1 MVSGGKDDRSIPAVT
16 GRVDGGE
23 LGDVVMGCWVG
34 NRVDIVGSKVDL
46 ELTRAVVEET
56 ASVTVV
62 GFKDVSVELTK
73 AFVDVDIEVTG
84 VLGFIDVLGAFVD
97 MKDSA
102 LVVSMLLESTVEDD
116 GSDVVVI

>member
-1 MVSGGKDDRSIPAVT
+1 MN
-16 GRVDGGE
+16 
-23 LGDVVMGCWVG
+23 W
-34 NRVDIVGSKVDL
+34 VDIEIGSKVDL

>member
-1 MVSGGKDDRSIPAVT
+1 M
-16 GRVDGGE
+16 
-23 LGDVVMGCWVG
+23 VMGCWVV

-46 ELTRAVVEET
+46 ELTSSVVEET
-56 ASVTVV
+56 PSVTVV

>member
-1 MVSGGKDDRSIPAVT
+1 MN
-16 GRVDGGE
+16 
-23 LGDVVMGCWVG
+23 W
-34 NRVDIVGSKVDL
+34 VDIEIGSKVDL

-102 LVVSMLLESTVEDD
+102 LVVSMLLESAVEDD